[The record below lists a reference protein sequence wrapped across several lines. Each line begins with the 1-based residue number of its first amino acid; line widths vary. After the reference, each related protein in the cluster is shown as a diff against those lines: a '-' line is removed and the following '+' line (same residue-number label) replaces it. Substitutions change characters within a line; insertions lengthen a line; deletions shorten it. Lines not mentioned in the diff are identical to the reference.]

1 MSWPPFTP
9 LYYLDDDL
17 FLDFLNVHL
26 HVPGSFN
33 DVLFS
38 ISDAFPYY
46 MLYGSEWHPVAS
58 AFPPFLSTLH
68 ITSLEKIPWLSKDQF
83 GVFCVLL

>member
-1 MSWPPFTP
+1 MFICLSLGHLMMFSSPF
-9 LYYLDDDL
+9 LMQ
-17 FLDFLNVHL
+17 
-26 HVPGSFN
+26 
-33 DVLFS
+33 
-38 ISDAFPYY
+38 FPYY
-46 MLYGSEWHPVAS
+46 MLYVSEWHPVAS